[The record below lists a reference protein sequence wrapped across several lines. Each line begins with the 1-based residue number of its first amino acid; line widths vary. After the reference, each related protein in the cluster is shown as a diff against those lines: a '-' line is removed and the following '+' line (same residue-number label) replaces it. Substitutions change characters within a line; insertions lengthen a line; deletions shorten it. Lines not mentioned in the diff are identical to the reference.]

1 MKVLGISGSPTKE
14 SNTDVLI
21 RAILEATGAEREFIK
36 LSEIKVGPCIACM
49 KCVCTNECVL
59 NDDFKWL
66 SRRVMEADA
75 IVVGSST
82 FYGAASA
89 FTKAFIERLY
99 SKRHVKLQ
107 TRGKVAATVA
117 VGVAAEK
124 MVAEWLA
131 NALRAGGMEIVG
143 TMAAKGTPCCFVCG
157 PGETCNY
164 TVWNAYSKEL
174 TGMDFGVGEAFKEY
188 LEILPDNKPYAHGSA
203 RFLKSYRSVRDEPSV
218 MAEAQRIGMLIK
230 ERIES
235 SNRAAG
241 ELKCRC

>member
-1 MKVLGISGSPTKE
+1 MKVLGISGSPTKN
-14 SNTDVLI
+14 SNTDTLI
-21 RAILEATGAEREFIK
+21 KTILEATGAETEFFK
-36 LSEIKVGPCIACM
+36 LSDIKVVPCIACM
-49 KCVCTNECVL
+49 KCVSTNECIL

-66 SRRVMEADA
+66 SKKVMEADA

-99 SKRHVKLQ
+99 SKRHVKLL
-107 TRGKVAATVA
+107 TGGKIAATVA

-124 MVAEWLA
+124 MVAEWLG

-143 TMAAKGTPCCFVCG
+143 SMTAKGTPCCFVCG
-157 PGETCNY
+157 PGESCHY

-174 TGMDFGVGEAFKEY
+174 TGMDFGVGEAYKEY

-203 RFLKSYRSVRDEPSV
+203 RFLKSYRSVKDEPSV
-218 MAEAQRIGMLIK
+218 MAEAERIGKLIK
-230 ERIES
+230 ERIKS
-235 SNRAAG
+235 RN
-241 ELKCRC
+241 

>member
-75 IVVGSST
+75 IIVGSPT
-82 FYGAASA
+82 YYGAASA
-89 FTKAFIERLY
+89 FMKAFIERLY
-99 SKRHVKLQ
+99 SKRHIKLLM
-107 TRGKVAATVA
+107 RGKIAATVA

-124 MVAEWLA
+124 MVVEWMG
-131 NALRAGGMEIVG
+131 NALRAGGIEIVG
-143 TMAAKGTPCCFVCG
+143 SITAKGTPCCFVCG

-174 TGMDFGVGEAFKEY
+174 TGMDFDVCEAYREY

-203 RFLKSYRSVRDEPSV
+203 RFLKSYRSVKDEPQV
-218 MAEAQRIGMLIK
+218 MAEAQRIGKLIK
-230 ERIES
+230 ERVENS
-235 SNRAAG
+235 G
-241 ELKCRC
+241 

>member
-36 LSEIKVGPCIACM
+36 LSDIKVGPCIACM

-66 SRRVMEADA
+66 SKRVMEADA

-99 SKRHVKLQ
+99 SKRHVKLLM
-107 TRGKVAATVA
+107 RGKIAATVA

-124 MVAEWLA
+124 MVAEWMG
-131 NALRAGGMEIVG
+131 NALRAGGIEIVG
-143 TMAAKGTPCCFVCG
+143 SITAKGTPCCFVCG

-203 RFLKSYRSVRDEPSV
+203 RFLKSYRSVRDEPEV

-230 ERIES
+230 ESIEN
-235 SNRAAG
+235 SNRAAI
-241 ELKCRC
+241 EQQVS

>member
-1 MKVLGISGSPTKE
+1 MMKVLGISGSPTKE

-21 RAILEATGAEREFIK
+21 RVILEATGAEREFIK

-75 IVVGSST
+75 IIVGSPT
-82 FYGAASA
+82 YYGAASA

-174 TGMDFGVGEAFKEY
+174 TGMDFGVGEAYREY
-188 LEILPDNKPYAHGSA
+188 LDILPDNKPYAHGSA
-203 RFLKSYRSVRDEPSV
+203 KFLKSYRSVKDEPQV
-218 MAEAQRIGMLIK
+218 MAEAQRIGKLIK
-230 ERIES
+230 ERVE
-235 SNRAAG
+235 NRG
-241 ELKCRC
+241 